1 MIKRELPKDV
11 HYILKKLHHHGHEA
25 FIVGGCVRDL
35 MLGKVP
41 KDWDLTTSAEP
52 SQVKALFSRTVDT
65 GLEHGTVT
73 ILKNKIG
80 YEITTYRVDGKYEN
94 HRRPKAVAFT
104 KCLKE
109 DLKRRDFTIN
119 AMAYNEESGF
129 IDLFGG
135 EEDLK
140 RGIIRCVGDPDER
153 FHEDALRML
162 RAIRFAAR
170 FGFEIES
177 ETGRAITLLS
187 KLIEKISA
195 ERIKMELTQ
204 ILCSKNPDYISK
216 LVHYGL
222 MPYVIPEFM
231 SCVNLSQNHPYHIYE
246 VDEHTYR
253 ALKEVKRT
261 EALRWAIFL
270 HDIGKGYSKTTDDEG
285 VDHFYGHS
293 KISVELSKTI
303 LSRLKFDN
311 KTKNHILKLIAYHD
325 YRFEPNAKSLRKAV
339 AHMGVDMFIDY
350 MAVQEADVRA
360 QAPSKLQER
369 LDDLEVKKQYFEAL
383 MASKHCL
390 TIQDLNIRGKDLM
403 DLGVEK
409 GERIGILLKALL
421 ELVIEEPELNKKKL
435 LLEKAE
441 ILIHKG

>member
-1 MIKRELPKDV
+1 
-11 HYILKKLHHHGHEA
+11 
-25 FIVGGCVRDL
+25 
-35 MLGKVP
+35 
-41 KDWDLTTSAEP
+41 
-52 SQVKALFSRTVDT
+52 
-65 GLEHGTVT
+65 
-73 ILKNKIG
+73 
-80 YEITTYRVDGKYEN
+80 
-94 HRRPKAVAFT
+94 
-104 KCLKE
+104 
-109 DLKRRDFTIN
+109 
-119 AMAYNEESGF
+119 
-129 IDLFGG
+129 
-135 EEDLK
+135 
-140 RGIIRCVGDPDER
+140 
-153 FHEDALRML
+153 
-162 RAIRFAAR
+162 
-170 FGFEIES
+170 
-177 ETGRAITLLS
+177 
-187 KLIEKISA
+187 
-195 ERIKMELTQ
+195 MELTQ